1 MSALYVIDGF
11 SLAYRGHFAL
21 MRNPIVTSTGINTSS
36 VLVFANVV
44 LGIMERE
51 KPEYLVAVF
60 DTSTPTFRHEAYA
73 EYKAGRDAMPEDLG
87 VAIPFIHRLVDALC
101 VPALSLPGWEADDL
115 AATLAHQAE
124 ERGIHTYLV
133 TSDKDYDQLVSP
145 HTSVCRPAGGGE
157 RYDVLGVSEVLEKW
171 QIERVDQV
179 VDILA
184 LMGDKADNV
193 PGVPGVGEKT
203 AQKLIKQY
211 GTVEALLDS
220 TAELKG
226 KQKERVEE
234 HADDARMSKDLVTL
248 RRDAPLEVAW
258 DNLRVQPADE
268 KKVRGLFTEL
278 EFHALAKRV
287 LGEDLKLESDKD
299 LRTLD
304 DVPHEYTLVATK
316 EALEQLAAKLAEQ
329 SCVAFDLET
338 TGLDV
343 KQCEI
348 LGAAICFRP
357 GTGYYVSFDLDAT
370 AVLAVIEQLLARSDL
385 ELVGHNLKYDLGVL
399 RWRGIRARCVL
410 FDTML
415 AAFICMPDQRRRLD
429 DLARELLDYKP
440 ISIEELIG
448 PKGPDQRSL
457 RDVTLEKVAEYAVE
471 DADLA
476 LQLAAVL
483 RGRVDADE
491 GLKRVFY
498 EIECPLVPA
507 LVEMEYEGIRLER
520 TQLEALSSHLSEEIS
535 AARERVREL
544 AGEDVDLNSGRQIGE
559 VLFDK
564 LRLDPNARRTA
575 KTKQYQTTELVLR
588 RLEGR
593 HEIIGQILHYRMCT
607 KLESVYVSQL
617 PGAIYDKTG
626 RVHTQYD
633 QSSIVTGRI
642 QSNNPNLQTIP
653 VRTEMGRRIREAFIP
668 RDADHLLL
676 SADYSQIELRIA
688 AELSGD
694 AHMRATFER
703 DADIHAATAAKI
715 NSVALEDVT
724 DEMRRRAKM
733 VNFGIIYGIS
743 PFGLGERLNITRNEA
758 STLIEQYFVEY
769 PGIARYIEETLEFAR
784 EHEYVQTM
792 LGRRRYVRNINSRNR
807 TQRQADERNAIN
819 SRIQGTGA
827 DMIKTAMRDIHTLL
841 VDGNYRT
848 RMLLQ
853 VHDELVFD
861 MPTDEADSV
870 PPLVE
875 EAMRTAIPLTVPV
888 KVGVGVGG
896 SWLEA
901 H

>member
-1 MSALYVIDGF
+1 
-11 SLAYRGHFAL
+11 
-21 MRNPIVTSTGINTSS
+21 
-36 VLVFANVV
+36 
-44 LGIMERE
+44 
-51 KPEYLVAVF
+51 
-60 DTSTPTFRHEAYA
+60 
-73 EYKAGRDAMPEDLG
+73 MP
-87 VAIPFIHRLVDALC
+87 R
-101 VPALSLPGWEADDL
+101 WEADDL
-115 AATLAHQAE
+115 AATLAHKAE
-124 ERGIHTYLV
+124 EVGINTYLV

-157 RYDVLGVSEVLEKW
+157 QYDVLGVPEVLEKW

-211 GTVEALLDS
+211 GTVEVLLDS

-248 RRDAPLEVAW
+248 RRDAPLAIVW
-258 DNLRVQPADE
+258 DDMRVRPADE
-268 KKVRGLFTEL
+268 KKIRTLFTEL
-278 EFHALAKRV
+278 EFQALAQRV
-287 LGEDLKLESDKD
+287 LGEDLELEPDKD
-299 LRTLD
+299 LSTLAD
-304 DVPHEYTLVATK
+304 IPHEYVLVATE
-316 EALEQLAAKLAEQ
+316 EALDQLVVDLAQQ
-329 SCVAFDLET
+329 SCVALDLET

-348 LGAAICFRP
+348 LGVAISFQP
-357 GTGYYVSFDLDAT
+357 GTGYYISLDLGEA
-370 AVLAVIEQLLARSDL
+370 AVLAAIEQLLARPDL

-399 RWRGIRARCVL
+399 RWRGIRIHCTL

-415 AAFICMPDQRRRLD
+415 AAFICMPDQRHRLD
-429 DLARELLDYKP
+429 DLAKELLDYKP
-440 ISIEELIG
+440 ISIETLIG
-448 PKGPDQRSL
+448 PKGSDQSSL
-457 RDVTLEKVAEYAVE
+457 RDVALEKVTEYAVE

-483 RGRVDADE
+483 RDRLDADE
-491 GLKRVFY
+491 GLRRVFY
-498 EIECPLVPA
+498 EVECPLVPA

-520 TQLEALSSHLSEEIS
+520 KQLEALSLHLSEEIS
-535 AARERVREL
+535 AARDRVWEL
-544 AGEDVDLNSGRQIGE
+544 AGENIDLNSGRQIGE

-564 LRLDPNARRTA
+564 LQLDPNARRTA
-575 KTKQYQTTELVLR
+575 KTKQYQTTEPVLR

-593 HEIIGQILHYRMCT
+593 HEIVGQILHYRMCT

-617 PGAIYDKTG
+617 PSAIYHRTG

-653 VRTEMGRRIREAFIP
+653 VRTEMGRRIRAAFTP

-694 AHMRATFER
+694 AHMRATFEH

-715 NSVALEDVT
+715 HDVTLEDVT

-743 PFGLGERLNITRNEA
+743 PFGLGERLNITRKEA
-758 STLIEQYFVEY
+758 SALIEQYFVEY
-769 PGIARYIEETLEFAR
+769 PGIAEYIDETLEFAR

-827 DMIKTAMRDIHTLL
+827 DMIKTAMRDIHALL
-841 VDGNYRT
+841 IKGNHRT

-861 MPTDEADSV
+861 MPKDEADNV

-888 KVGVGVGG
+888 KVGVGVGD